1 LKKYLANEGLDI
13 KQFSLDFC
21 NPMMNAACSGK
32 INILKILLAT
42 GLDIDITNSYEETAL
57 MGAIESNQVKT
68 VEFLINQGASLYLK
82 NINKKKYLIMLLKIL
97 E

>member
-1 LKKYLANEGLDI
+1 
-13 KQFSLDFC
+13 
-21 NPMMNAACSGK
+21 
-32 INILKILLAT
+32 
-42 GLDIDITNSYEETAL
+42 